1 MSRLLSSARF
11 RRRVVRWGGA
21 AGVIVVAVLI
31 GIRYANTGVK
41 LEKPTGGPVQ
51 TVPPTPKTVRRSAAE
66 MARVR
71 GVAEHFIQTAV
82 YRRHLDEAW
91 ALAAPSMR
99 QGMTLSDWRTG
110 DIPVVPYPAKDV
122 ADIKWRLDYSF
133 KKLIGMK
140 IAFVPKPG
148 ASQTGLVASMELTSY
163 GSGAHR
169 RWLVDAWVPLGGG
182 QALRSAIRGHGLD
195 QPVASTQPRLSS
207 TWLILPFAVIGGIM
221 LALPIG
227 LGVRGWRRHA
237 RAQRAYSS
245 TSRPS

>member
-11 RRRVVRWGGA
+11 KRRVMRWGGTA
-21 AGVIVVAVLI
+21 ALIAVAVFV
-31 GIRYANTGVK
+31 GIRYANTGEK
-41 LEKPTGGPVQ
+41 LEKPSGGPVQ
-51 TVPPTPKTVRRSAAE
+51 TVPPTPKTVNRSAAE

-91 ALAAPSMR
+91 VLAAPSMR

-110 DIPVVPYPAKDV
+110 NIPVVPYPAKDV
-122 ADIKWRLDYSF
+122 AEIKWRLDYSF
-133 KKLIGMK
+133 KRLVGMK
-140 IAFVPKPG
+140 IALVPNPN
-148 ASQTGLVASMELTSY
+148 ATQSGLVASMELTSF
-163 GSGAHR
+163 GTGAHK

-182 QALRSAIRGHGLD
+182 QDLRTAIRGLGGR
-195 QPVASTQPRLSS
+195 QATASTQPRLSS
-207 TWLILPFAVIGGIM
+207 IWLILPFAIIGGIM

-227 LGVRGWRRHA
+227 LGVRGWRRQA